1 MSICLIFALLC
12 SKITFRA
19 MKARLKVEKSISITI
34 CAFDESKEGMKYYM
48 KKRMLTGLQP
58 TGLITLGNYIG
69 AIKQMVE
76 YQEKY
81 DSFIFIADMHAITMP
96 IEPQKLRENIRN
108 LVAIYLAC
116 GIDPERNNIF
126 IQSENE
132 YHANI
137 SWMLECNTYFGEL
150 SRMTQFKDKSKKS
163 ANFSCGLFTY
173 PVLMAADILAYDT
186 DLVPVGI
193 DQKQHVEIA
202 RDIADRF
209 NKKYGETFVLPEP
222 LISEQSTKIMDL
234 QDPTKKMSKSSE
246 NQKGVIRLLDEP
258 EVIRKKIMSAT
269 TDSIGKVKFDK
280 ENQPGIS
287 NLINIYS
294 AVTELS
300 IKEIEAKFA
309 NSQYGEFKK
318 EVAEEVIGKLSVIQK
333 RYNELLE
340 SQELDEILDNGIKVS
355 REIAKEKYEMMKKKI
370 GLSR

>member
-1 MSICLIFALLC
+1 
-12 SKITFRA
+12 
-19 MKARLKVEKSISITI
+19 MK
-34 CAFDESKEGMKYYM
+34 D

-58 TGLITLGNYIG
+58 TGLITLGNYVG

-96 IEPQKLRENIRN
+96 IEPEKLKENIRN
-108 LVAIYLAC
+108 LVAIYIAC
-116 GIDPERNNIF
+116 GINPNKNNIF

-163 ANFSCGLFTY
+163 TNFSCGLFTY
-173 PVLMAADILAYDT
+173 PVLMASDILAYDT

-202 RDIADRF
+202 RDIAERF

-222 LISEQSTKIMDL
+222 LISEQATKIMDL

-269 TDSIGKVKFDK
+269 TDSLAKVKFDK

-294 AVTELS
+294 AVTDLS
-300 IKEIEAKFA
+300 IKEIEDKFEG
-309 NSQYGEFKK
+309 SQYGEFKK
-318 EVAEEVIGKLSVIQK
+318 EVAQKVVDKLSEIQN
-333 RYNELLE
+333 RYYELVK
-340 SQELDEILDNGIKVS
+340 SSELDEILDKGKEVA
-355 REIAKEKYEMMKKKI
+355 REIAKRKYEEMKKKI
-370 GLSR
+370 GLTRN